1 MTPQRLAISQ
11 GSPAR
16 AASEHSRSAA
26 WPGHAPF
33 APRVAAL
40 IDVNAC
46 PPPRLRAIAARLAG
60 RPAGIIGTAV
70 EARRATSF
78 GVNVSSSFLPPLG
91 ALVLSGAALGR
102 AFGRLPSDGSLLTVG
117 LRAHEAARLLGVSPA
132 FGSRAAALD
141 DVLPEPIDSLARDE
155 LRAEWGVAAD
165 ERICILLASPAA
177 SCDARMALDIA
188 GRTSMLGHPVVL
200 VVHPSSPGA
209 AAAERLASAAG
220 GAWRLAFDT
229 RVDDPELVASAADV
243 AIAIDLRIGRGGPD
257 LHGRSAGVS
266 AMARA
271 FARGITAM
279 IPDGDSWGA
288 RLAARAGIPVVVAS
302 NTPAASL
309 QGMFPPEQIFDPR
322 RPNVAAVAIHT
333 ILSAASR

>member
-1 MTPQRLAISQ
+1 MTLPRTATSD
-11 GSPAR
+11 GAPAH
-16 AASEHSRSAA
+16 AAHSNGMSVPPR
-26 WPGHAPF
+26 F

-46 PPPRLRAIAARLAG
+46 APPRLRAIAARLAG
-60 RPAGIIGTAV
+60 RPAGIIGTAD
-70 EARRATSF
+70 EARRAASF

-91 ALVLSGAALGR
+91 AMVLSGSALNR

-117 LRAHEAARLLGVSPA
+117 LRAHEAARLLGAPPA
-132 FGSRAAALD
+132 FGTRAAVLD
-141 DVLPEPIDSLARDE
+141 DTLPDPIDSLPRDE
-155 LRAEWGVAAD
+155 LRASWGVAAD
-165 ERICILLASPAA
+165 ERVCILLASPAA

-209 AAAERLASAAG
+209 ARAERLASAAG
-220 GAWRLAFDT
+220 GAWRLAFDA
-229 RVDDPELVASAADV
+229 RVDDPELLASAADV
-243 AIAIDLRIGRGGPD
+243 AIAIDLRIGRGGPGES
-257 LHGRSAGVS
+257 GRSAGVS
-266 AMARA
+266 AIALA

-288 RLAARAGIPVVVAS
+288 RLAARAGIPVVVAR
-302 NTPAASL
+302 NTPAASIE
-309 QGMFPPEQIFDPR
+309 GMFPAERIFDPR

-333 ILSAASR
+333 IVSAASR